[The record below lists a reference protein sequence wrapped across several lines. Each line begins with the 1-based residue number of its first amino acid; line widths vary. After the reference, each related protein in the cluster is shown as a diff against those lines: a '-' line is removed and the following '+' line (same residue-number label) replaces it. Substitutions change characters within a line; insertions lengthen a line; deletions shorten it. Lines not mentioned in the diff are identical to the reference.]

1 MSRQIRRLGHACP
14 IPPRQAQRG
23 DFLVDEV
30 DVHWN
35 VQEVFAD
42 GLRATNSYGTSSRF
56 EFRELREVYRPD
68 QVRTRVQG
76 GVGVLEALRGRH
88 TLRVAV
94 MDTHDPQENA
104 LVRNART
111 TGSFEEHLTLELA
124 PFHRKP
130 LWTLRLS
137 AVPPLL
143 TEPIVLPA
151 TRWDETT
158 VCAQGYV
165 QGPEESR
172 VHLVVHVQRPQA
184 SSTPELRYWASD
196 ASRTHVVVGTSES

>member
-1 MSRQIRRLGHACP
+1 M
-14 IPPRQAQRG
+14 
-23 DFLVDEV
+23 DEV
-30 DVHWN
+30 DVHWT
-35 VQEVFAD
+35 VEEVRSD
-42 GLRATNSYGTSSRF
+42 GLRASNDHGSTARF
-56 EFRELREVYRPD
+56 EFREVREVYRPD
-68 QVRTRVQG
+68 QVRTRAARG
-76 GVGVLEALRGRH
+76 DAGALEALRGRH
-88 TLRVAV
+88 ALRVAV
-94 MDTHDPQENA
+94 MDTHDPEQNA

-111 TGSFEEHLTLELA
+111 TGAFEEHLTLELA

-165 QGPEESR
+165 QGPEDSR
-172 VHLVVHVQRPQA
+172 VHLVVHVQIPQA

-196 ASRTHVVVGTSES
+196 ASRTHVAVGTSAG